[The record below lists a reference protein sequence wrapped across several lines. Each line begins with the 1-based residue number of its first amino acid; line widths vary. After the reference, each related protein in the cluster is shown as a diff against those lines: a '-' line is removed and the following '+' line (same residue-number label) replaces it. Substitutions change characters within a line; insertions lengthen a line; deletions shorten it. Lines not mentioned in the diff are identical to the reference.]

1 MAFLYIHAFSLP
13 FSCNYFTIFFLKQI
27 NGALGELVTTGFP
40 HSFYP
45 ITHLLRKFL
54 PYGLCWF
61 ILLIII
67 IHSPLSPP
75 LWGLSHQEA
84 SFPVRLNSVHASL
97 NFYEINSVYV
107 SLNVILPIGSC
118 LMISLSISSY
128 IILVKFEGSEVW
140 TLNYYVCPLHKEEM
154 VLYFIFLNK
163 WQLYFQM
170 FTSLL

>member
-1 MAFLYIHAFSLP
+1 MAFLYIDAFSLP

-75 LWGLSHQEA
+75 LWGLSHQAA
-84 SFPVRLNSVHASL
+84 SFLVRLNLGHASL

-107 SLNVILPIGSC
+107 SLNVILPCWNVSLECKLGC
-118 LMISLSISSY
+118 SLS
-128 IILVKFEGSEVW
+128 VW
-140 TLNYYVCPLHKEEM
+140 YTLCSITNLICFRWCTWMAADGWWLRECRCD
-154 VLYFIFLNK
+154 
-163 WQLYFQM
+163 
-170 FTSLL
+170 